1 MNLYTQALHAGYT
14 PKNGEAR
21 VLPIQQ
27 STTFVYEKT
36 KDVQALFDLEAPG
49 FFYSRLANPTVD
61 AVEKKI
67 AALEGGV
74 AAMFTSSGQAAA
86 FSIILTLA
94 KAGDHIVSS
103 SSIYGGTFNLFA
115 VTLKRMGIEVS
126 FVNQDAST
134 EEIKAAFRPN
144 TKALFA
150 ETIANPGMNVLD
162 IERFATIAHSFEVPL
177 VVDNTFATPF
187 LCRPI
192 DFGADIVMHS
202 TTKYMDGHAVQVG
215 GVVVDSGKFDFAKS
229 SRFEE
234 FNTPDPSYHGL
245 IYTQAFANMAF
256 IVKARVQIM
265 RDIGLCMT
273 AQAAFY
279 LNQGLETLGL
289 RMERHCENALKV
301 AKFLKQHSKV
311 SAVRFCALEDSPY
324 YDLAKKYLNAKGSGV
339 ISFEVV
345 GGREGGIRFI
355 DNLKLCSL
363 QVHVADIRTCVLHPA
378 SSTHRQ
384 LSDEQLQQAN
394 ITAGL
399 VRLSVGLEDLN
410 DIIADLDKALSFV

>member
-74 AAMFTSSGQAAA
+74 AAMCTSSGQAAA

-162 IERFATIAHSFEVPL
+162 IERFAAIAHSFEVPL

-324 YDLAKKYLNAKGSGV
+324 YDLAKKYLNGKGSGV

-399 VRLSVGLEDLN
+399 VRLSVGLEDLD

>member
-74 AAMFTSSGQAAA
+74 AAMCTSSGQAAA

-215 GVVVDSGKFDFAKS
+215 GVVVDSGKFDFTKS

-324 YDLAKKYLNAKGSGV
+324 YDLAKKYLNGKGSGV

>member
-74 AAMFTSSGQAAA
+74 AAMCTSSGQAAA

-150 ETIANPGMNVLD
+150 ET
-162 IERFATIAHSFEVPL
+162 
-177 VVDNTFATPF
+177 
-187 LCRPI
+187 
-192 DFGADIVMHS
+192 
-202 TTKYMDGHAVQVG
+202 Y
-215 GVVVDSGKFDFAKS
+215 
-229 SRFEE
+229 
-234 FNTPDPSYHGL
+234 
-245 IYTQAFANMAF
+245 
-256 IVKARVQIM
+256 
-265 RDIGLCMT
+265 
-273 AQAAFY
+273 
-279 LNQGLETLGL
+279 
-289 RMERHCENALKV
+289 
-301 AKFLKQHSKV
+301 
-311 SAVRFCALEDSPY
+311 
-324 YDLAKKYLNAKGSGV
+324 
-339 ISFEVV
+339 
-345 GGREGGIRFI
+345 
-355 DNLKLCSL
+355 
-363 QVHVADIRTCVLHPA
+363 
-378 SSTHRQ
+378 
-384 LSDEQLQQAN
+384 
-394 ITAGL
+394 
-399 VRLSVGLEDLN
+399 
-410 DIIADLDKALSFV
+410 

>member
-74 AAMFTSSGQAAA
+74 AAMCTSSGQAAA

-399 VRLSVGLEDLN
+399 VRLSVGLEDLD

>member
-1 MNLYTQALHAGYT
+1 MNLSTQSLHAGYS

-27 STTFVYEKT
+27 STTFVYDKT
-36 KDVQALFDLEAPG
+36 KDVQALFDLESPG

-74 AAMFTSSGQAAA
+74 GAMCTSSGQAAA
-86 FSIILTLA
+86 FSTILTLA

-103 SSIYGGTFNLFA
+103 SSIYGGTFNLFS
-115 VTLKRMGIEVS
+115 VTLKRMGIEVT
-126 FVNQDAST
+126 FVNQDASD
-134 EEIKAAFRPN
+134 EEIKAAFKDN

-162 IERFATIAHSFEVPL
+162 IERFANIAHSFEVPL
-177 VVDNTFATPF
+177 IVDNTFATPF

-215 GVVVDSGKFDFAKS
+215 GVVVDSGKFDFSKS
-229 SRFEE
+229 SRFAE

-245 IYTQAFANMAF
+245 IYTKAFGNLAF

-265 RDIGLCMT
+265 RDIGLCMS

-279 LNQGLETLGL
+279 LNLGLETLGL
-289 RMERHCENALKV
+289 RIERHCDNALKV
-301 AKFLKQHSKV
+301 AQYLKAHNKV
-311 SAVRFCALEDSPY
+311 SSVRFCALEDSPY
-324 YDLAKKYLNAKGSGV
+324 YSLAQKYLRGKGSGV
-339 ISFEVV
+339 ISFEVK
-345 GGREGGIRFI
+345 GGREGGINFI
-355 DNLKLCSL
+355 DNLELISL

-384 LSDEQLQQAN
+384 LSDEQLQQAG
-394 ITAGL
+394 ITPGL
-399 VRLSVGLEDLN
+399 IRLSVGLEDIE
-410 DIIADLDKALSFV
+410 DIIADLDKALSHV